1 MLILIAW
8 ATFVVHS
15 HAVAGNAIS
24 PGISVQ
30 VQQQDTAGSKRTT
43 LPAKDL
49 TPRQHPPFRQT
60 SPYGDAFGPETQER
74 QFGRLVDS
82 LFRSDPQLK
91 APLLRELL
99 IPSVLPAHD
108 PKISELDSLHQQ
120 LIRASHFSTF
130 ERMGLIARHYS
141 LVNPNPKSFSTHQID
156 IIGTIIWLNEV
167 LK

>member
-1 MLILIAW
+1 MLILVAW
-8 ATFVVHS
+8 ASFTI
-15 HAVAGNAIS
+15 VAPTEGRPTSWRTDSIQA
-24 PGISVQ
+24 
-30 VQQQDTAGSKRTT
+30 QQQDTVGRKKPG
-43 LPAKDL
+43 LPTKEPSL
-49 TPRQHPPFRQT
+49 REQSQFRQLG
-60 SPYGDAFGPETQER
+60 PFGTPSNLETDRR
-74 QFGRLVDS
+74 QFGRMVDS
-82 LFRSDPQLK
+82 LFRSDPLLK

-141 LVNPNPKSFSTHQID
+141 LVNPNSKSFSTHQID